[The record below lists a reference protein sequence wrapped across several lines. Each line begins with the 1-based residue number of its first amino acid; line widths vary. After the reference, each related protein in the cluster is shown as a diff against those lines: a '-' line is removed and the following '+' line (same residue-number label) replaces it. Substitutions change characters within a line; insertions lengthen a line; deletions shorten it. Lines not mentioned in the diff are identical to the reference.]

1 MKRLAIIL
9 LLMLCTNSAMATGM
23 AEQDY
28 LVRGGR
34 FLAAGD
40 YRNAVRTFE
49 RATGLFPASAE
60 VWRRLGES
68 CRKLGDNEVT
78 TDPELLEKAIR
89 AFRMALAI
97 DPDMKEAHLELG
109 MTCLALHDRVGAV
122 REQQILEKLDK
133 GLAAQLSTAIK
144 SWKPVPEY
152 RALDASG
159 ETERNETKVSIYGN
173 MVVAPVTIYTGSRTV
188 QVQLLVD
195 TGASITAINSDV
207 ASRLGTNLDAAPQG
221 MAQVAGGGMIRARAM
236 RVDRVAVGSRC
247 KRNMIVAVID
257 HNGPPANF
265 DGLLGM
271 DFLRDHRYHID
282 FRNRAIVW
290 DK

>member
-9 LLMLCTNSAMATGM
+9 LFLLCTNSAMAAGTE
-23 AEQDY
+23 EQDY

-34 FLAAGD
+34 FLSAGD

-49 RATGLFPASAE
+49 RASVLFPSSSE

-68 CRKLGDNEVT
+68 YRKLGDNEVT

-89 AFRMALAI
+89 AFRMALTI
-97 DPDMKEAHLELG
+97 EPDMKEAHLELG
-109 MTCLALHDRVGAV
+109 MTCLALQDRAGAV
-122 REQQILEKLDK
+122 RELQILEKLDK

-152 RALDASG
+152 RALYTPD
-159 ETERNETKVSIYGN
+159 ETERNETRVLIDGN
-173 MVVAPVTIYTGSRTV
+173 MVVAPVTLHAGSRTV

-207 ASRLGTNLDAAPQG
+207 ASRLGTNLDGAPQG
-221 MAQVAGGGMIRARAM
+221 RVQVVGGGMIRARAIK
-236 RVDRVAVGSRC
+236 VDRVAVGSRS

-257 HNGPPANF
+257 HNGPPVNF

-282 FRNRAIVW
+282 FRNRVIVW
-290 DK
+290 DR